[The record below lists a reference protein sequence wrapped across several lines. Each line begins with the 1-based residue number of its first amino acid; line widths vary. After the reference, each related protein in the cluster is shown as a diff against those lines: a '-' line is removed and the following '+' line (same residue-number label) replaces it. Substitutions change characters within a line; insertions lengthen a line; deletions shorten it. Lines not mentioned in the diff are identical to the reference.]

1 MQDYFLFIDTE
12 TSGLPKSWK
21 VSYTQDKNWPHIIQ
35 IAWVV
40 YDKNLIEVDRKNYFI
55 ENDGFKLEK
64 SSQKIHHI
72 TTEYLQAN
80 GKPRAF
86 VMNAFHEDIKK
97 YKPLIIGHFVEF
109 DYHMINVEFQRL
121 GIVNV
126 LQNLTLFCTMKASK
140 PYVRN
145 PEVELL
151 KLNQF
156 YFELF
161 NEEPKD
167 FHNALFDALNTAKV
181 FFHLFR
187 TGEVNFEKIEAQ
199 QEEFAI
205 PGASDKNNSVKKLI
219 SRLFSI

>member
-12 TSGLPKSWK
+12 TSGLPKNWK
-21 VSYTQDKNWPHIIQ
+21 ASYTQDKNWTHIIQ

-55 ENDGFKLEK
+55 ENDGFKIEK

-72 TTEYLQAN
+72 TTEYLQEN
-80 GKPRAF
+80 GKPRAL
-86 VMNAFHEDIKK
+86 VMNTFHEAIKK
-97 YKPLIIGHFVEF
+97 YKPVVVGHFMEF

-126 LQNLTLFCTMKASK
+126 MQNLTLFCTMKASK
-140 PYVRN
+140 AYVRN
-145 PEVELL
+145 PDVELL

-161 NEEPKD
+161 NKEPED
-167 FHNALFDALNTAKV
+167 FHNALSDALNTAKI
-181 FFHLFR
+181 FFHLLR
-187 TGEVNFEKIEAQ
+187 TGEIDIEKIEAQ
-199 QEEFAI
+199 QKEF
-205 PGASDKNNSVKKLI
+205 PVHGVPDTSNSVKKLI